1 MQKNVATATAIPR
14 KRGGPI
20 QSESDSLRKDIIA
33 HSAALVRAQGYANT
47 TVRDIAAAVGIQP
60 GSWFYYFKT
69 KQDIL
74 LAVVEQGLA
83 QSLAEVE
90 AIAAQSL
97 PPRTAFKQLVTA
109 HLNTLHAPDHDFIAV
124 LLYEWRSLDQPNRA
138 RIIKLKDRHEAIWDH
153 VIAALHRSGDWAMP
167 TRVDRLL
174 MFGAMN
180 WTAQWYKP
188 GAGGGLDELAEHVVR
203 FILRT
208 EGSDPGFSLRGSD
221 PG

>member
-1 MQKNVATATAIPR
+1 MQKNVATTTPIPR
-14 KRGGPI
+14 KRGRPI

-33 HSAALVRAQGYANT
+33 QSAALFRQQGYANT

-60 GSWFYYFKT
+60 GSWFYHFKS
-69 KQDIL
+69 KQEIL
-74 LAVVEQGLA
+74 AAVVEQGLL
-83 QSLAEVE
+83 QSLAESE

-97 PPRTAFKQLVTA
+97 PPRAAFKQLVMA
-109 HLNTLHAPDHDFIAV
+109 HLHTLHAPDHHFIAV

-138 RIIKLKDRHEAIWDH
+138 RIIKLKDRHEAIWDE

-167 TRVDRLL
+167 TRLDRLL

-208 EGSDPGFSLRGSD
+208 EER
-221 PG
+221 

>member
-1 MQKNVATATAIPR
+1 MQKTVATTTSIPR
-14 KRGGPI
+14 KRGRPI

-33 HSAALVRAQGYANT
+33 QSAALFRSQGYANT
-47 TVRDIAAAVGIQP
+47 TVRDISAAVGIQP
-60 GSWFYYFKT
+60 GSWFYHFKS
-69 KQDIL
+69 KQEIL
-74 LAVVEQGLA
+74 AAVVEQGLL
-83 QSLAEVE
+83 QSLAESE

-97 PPRTAFKQLVTA
+97 PPRAAFKQLVMA
-109 HLNTLHAPDHDFIAV
+109 HLHTLHAPDHHFITV

-138 RIIKLKDRHEAIWDH
+138 RIIKLKDRHEAIWDA

-167 TRVDRLL
+167 TRLDRLL

-180 WTAQWYKP
+180 WSAQWYKP

-208 EGSDPGFSLRGSD
+208 EGSDPGVSFKGSD

>member
-1 MQKNVATATAIPR
+1 MLKDVATATPIPR
-14 KRGGPI
+14 KRGRPI

-33 HSAALVRAQGYANT
+33 QSAALFRQQGYANT
-47 TVRDIAAAVGIQP
+47 TVRDISAAVGIQP
-60 GSWFYYFKT
+60 GSWFYHFKS
-69 KQDIL
+69 KQEIL
-74 LAVVEQGLA
+74 AAVVEQGLL
-83 QSLAEVE
+83 QSLAESE

-97 PPRTAFKQLVTA
+97 PPRAAFKQLVMA
-109 HLNTLHAPDHDFIAV
+109 HLHTLHAPDHHFIAV

-138 RIIKLKDRHEAIWDH
+138 RIIKLKDRHEAIWDN

-167 TRVDRLL
+167 TRLDRLL

-188 GAGGGLDELAEHVVR
+188 GAGGGLDELADHVVR

-208 EGSDPGFSLRGSD
+208 GDR
-221 PG
+221 

>member
-1 MQKNVATATAIPR
+1 MLKKVATATPIPR
-14 KRGGPI
+14 KRGRPI

-33 HSAALVRAQGYANT
+33 QSAALFREQGYANT

-60 GSWFYYFKT
+60 GSWFYHFKT

-97 PPRTAFKQLVTA
+97 PPRTAFRQLVTA
-109 HLNTLHAPDHDFIAV
+109 HLHTLLAPDHDFIAV

-138 RIIKLKDRHEAIWDH
+138 RIIKLKDRHEAIWDE

-167 TRVDRLL
+167 TRLDRLL

-188 GAGGGLDELAEHVVR
+188 GAGGGLAELAEHVVR

-208 EGSDPGFSLRGSD
+208 DER
-221 PG
+221 

>member
-1 MQKNVATATAIPR
+1 MLKKVATATPIPR
-14 KRGGPI
+14 KRGRPI

-33 HSAALVRAQGYANT
+33 QSAALFREQGYANT

-60 GSWFYYFKT
+60 GSWFYHFKT

-97 PPRTAFKQLVTA
+97 PPRTAFRQLVTA
-109 HLNTLHAPDHDFIAV
+109 HLHTLLAPDHDFIAV

-138 RIIKLKDRHEAIWDH
+138 RIIKLKDRHEAIWDE

-167 TRVDRLL
+167 TRLDRLL

-188 GAGGGLDELAEHVVR
+188 GAGGGLEELAEHVVR

-208 EGSDPGFSLRGSD
+208 DER
-221 PG
+221 